1 LLAAGR
7 AAGRLN
13 GQRHGQARRILGIAL
28 HAGQFIYCGF
38 SFCFVERAVATL
50 NYHHLRYF
58 WAIAHERNLTRA
70 AQRLNVSQSALS
82 IQLRQLEDRLGQ
94 KLFDREQRQLKL
106 TEAGRIALDY
116 ADTIF
121 RAGDELVSLL
131 RHSGSRGRAVL
142 RIGSVATLSRNFQ
155 LALLKPLLDRA
166 DVELVIHSGTLREL
180 LAQLAA
186 HTLDLVLSNVAVPR
200 DAATGWHSHLI
211 AQQPVSL
218 VGRPTASRKRFRF
231 PQDLAGARVVLPGAA
246 SSMRAAFDLLLDQAG
261 VRPVVVAEV
270 DDMAML
276 RLLAR
281 ECDALTLVPPVVVR
295 DELRAR
301 VLVERCRIPQIA
313 ESFFAIS
320 PRRRFPNPLLRELL
334 AAQPE
339 RR

>member
-1 LLAAGR
+1 
-7 AAGRLN
+7 
-13 GQRHGQARRILGIAL
+13 
-28 HAGQFIYCGF
+28 
-38 SFCFVERAVATL
+38 
-50 NYHHLRYF
+50 
-58 WAIAHERNLTRA
+58 
-70 AQRLNVSQSALS
+70 
-82 IQLRQLEDRLGQ
+82 
-94 KLFDREQRQLKL
+94 
-106 TEAGRIALDY
+106 
-116 ADTIF
+116 
-121 RAGDELVSLL
+121 
-131 RHSGSRGRAVL
+131 
-142 RIGSVATLSRNFQ
+142 VATLSRNFQ

-218 VGRPTASRKRFRF
+218 VGRPGKTRKRFRF
-231 PQDLAGARVVLPGAA
+231 PQDLAGARVVLPGVA
-246 SSMRAAFDLLLDQAG
+246 SSMRAAFDLLIDQAG

-320 PRRRFPNPLLRELL
+320 PRRRYPNPLLRELL
-334 AAQPE
+334 ATPPA
-339 RR
+339 RA